1 MIAINYRDPRPIY
14 EQVKFGLRRLIMT
27 EVLQP
32 DDKMPSVR
40 ELSAQLAINPN
51 TVQRAYRDLET
62 EGYIYS
68 IPGKGSFV
76 AADKKADRARIDK
89 LLAQLDEAVTEL
101 CYMGI
106 SKDELV
112 QRIMEGGNRYD

>member
-14 EQVKFGLRRLIMT
+14 EQVKFGLRRLILT
-27 EVLQP
+27 GVLNP

-51 TVQRAYRDLET
+51 TVQRAYRELEA

-68 IPGKGSFV
+68 VPGKGSFV
-76 AADKKADRARIDK
+76 AADKQVDQSRIDT
-89 LLAQLDEAVTEL
+89 LLKQLDEAVTEL
-101 CYMGI
+101 TFMDYSKEDLIRRI
-106 SKDELV
+106 S
-112 QRIMEGGNRYD
+112 EGGSQV